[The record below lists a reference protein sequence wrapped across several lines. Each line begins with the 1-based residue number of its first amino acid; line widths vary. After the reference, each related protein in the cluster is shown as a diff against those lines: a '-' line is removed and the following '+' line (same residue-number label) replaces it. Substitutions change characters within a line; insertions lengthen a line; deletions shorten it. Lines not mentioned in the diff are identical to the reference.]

1 MSRMSKILISRY
13 VHCIDRERDQV
24 PESKSIEFVLEI
36 GSCLEVSFIILTKGS
51 TFQSVALSVLLHG
64 GESWVLTSDL
74 CCQLDSFQTSFISIV
89 LGVSRTDHVSNEEVC
104 DRTGTVPLSQSV
116 KA

>member
-1 MSRMSKILISRY
+1 M
-13 VHCIDRERDQV
+13 
-24 PESKSIEFVLEI
+24 
-36 GSCLEVSFIILTKGS
+36 
-51 TFQSVALSVLLHG
+51 LLHG

-74 CCQLDSFQTSFISIV
+74 CCQLDSFQTSFIRII

>member
-1 MSRMSKILISRY
+1 M
-13 VHCIDRERDQV
+13 
-24 PESKSIEFVLEI
+24 
-36 GSCLEVSFIILTKGS
+36 
-51 TFQSVALSVLLHG
+51 LLHG

-74 CCQLDSFQTSFISIV
+74 GCQLDSFQTSFLRII
-89 LGVSRTDHVSNEEVC
+89 LGLSRTDRVSNEEVY

>member
-1 MSRMSKILISRY
+1 MSKILISRY
-13 VHCIDRERDQV
+13 VHCVEPERHQV
-24 PESKSIEFVLEI
+24 PERKSIECVLEI
-36 GSCLEVSFIILTKGS
+36 GSCLEVSFIILTKGQLFKAS
-51 TFQSVALSVLLHG
+51 ALIVLFG

-74 CCQLDSFQTSFISIV
+74 CCQLDSFQISCLKII
-89 LGVSRTDHVSNEEVC
+89 LGVSRTDHVSNEEVY